1 MKTQNKVRTRF
12 ALSRLSLRVKLPLF
26 ISILLVI
33 ALAGSSLVM
42 YLFGAKMLLEKSMDE
57 VQANTDRIG
66 ENIYSIVK
74 LEQQSNFIASN
85 SKVLKDLLMAR
96 NEGAPDAEF
105 FSSDNELITEAN
117 SLLLD
122 NLEGSLGIQ
131 VMIVADTK
139 GTVVAANSPD
149 AIQGD
154 RSDRDYFHAALKG
167 EPVISDALISK
178 TTGKLGVVFAQP
190 IKGDDGNVLGVLIS
204 TIDTSMFV
212 DMLQGIQINNE
223 GRIFVTS
230 RGATVVYDS
239 KDESLVG
246 TVLEAAEYNSALSL
260 QPSEELQT
268 GDVENREKYIR
279 YSKVPGADWTVFV
292 EDHYSDIIRPL
303 VKLLQ
308 NIAFVTAAA
317 VVVAIIVGIFLS
329 RSITQP
335 IVRLKEL
342 FKRQAEGDL
351 TIRAEGSFKSE
362 FRDLADSFNLMA
374 ENNRQLIGHMN
385 GSIEVLN
392 SNTKQLEET
401 SKQTAVSIKETSIA
415 TAEISK
421 AMESQSQNT
430 EHMVGKFT
438 ELGDKMAS
446 ISHSSEAIRERA
458 ASIMNVFHANHEI
471 IESLIEVNL
480 RNEQE
485 VSNISAITSLL
496 AESSAQIGRITGAI
510 NEIATQTNLLSL
522 NASIEAARA
531 GEHGRGFAVVA
542 DEIRKLAEQSSR
554 QAGEIEGIIRQ
565 TLVQVEKSN
574 QSVGEIQNIAGL
586 QDEFVG
592 KTKDAFKHIMEDVT
606 DIAGRIQTMA
616 QEITTMNHSKGEL
629 MESAHSLSAAGEEV
643 SASAEEVTA
652 TVQEQSSMVDQLAV
666 MVESIDHLTS
676 ALAESASRFKVE

>member
-1 MKTQNKVRTRF
+1 MKTQNKVKRDSAF
-12 ALSRLSLRVKLPLF
+12 SRLSLRVKLPLF

-33 ALAGSSLVM
+33 ALAGSGVVM
-42 YLFGAKMLLEKSMDE
+42 YLFGAKMLLDKSMDE
-57 VQANTDRIG
+57 VKANADRIG

-74 LEQQSNFIASN
+74 LEQQSTSIASN
-85 SKVLKDLLMAR
+85 NKVLKDLLLAR
-96 NEGAPDAEF
+96 SEGTTDEEFFAPD
-105 FSSDNELITEAN
+105 NKLIPEAN
-117 SLLLD
+117 SLLLAD
-122 NLEGSLGIQ
+122 LKGSLGIQ
-131 VMIVADTK
+131 AMVVVDTK
-139 GTVVAANSPD
+139 GTVVAASSPD
-149 AIQGD
+149 AVQGD
-154 RSDRDYFHAALKG
+154 RSDRDYFHEALKG

-178 TTGKLGVVFAQP
+178 STGKLGVVFAQP
-190 IKGDDGNVLGVLIS
+190 IKGDDSSVLGVLIS

-223 GRIFVTS
+223 GRIFVIS
-230 RGATVVYDS
+230 RGATIVYDS
-239 KDESLVG
+239 RDESNVG
-246 TVLEAAEYNSALSL
+246 KVLEATEYGSALSL
-260 QPSEELQT
+260 QPSKELQT
-268 GDVENREKYIR
+268 GDVGNKEKYIR

-292 EDHYSDIIRPL
+292 EDSYSDIIRPL

-308 NIAFVTAAA
+308 NIVFVTIVA
-317 VVVAIIVGIFLS
+317 VAVAVIVGIFLS
-329 RSITQP
+329 RSITLP
-335 IVRLKEL
+335 IVRLKAL
-342 FKRQAEGDL
+342 FQKQAEGDL
-351 TIRAEGSFKSE
+351 TIRAEGNFKSE

-374 ENNRQLIGHMN
+374 ENNRQLIGQMN

-392 SNTKQLEET
+392 GNTKQLEET
-401 SKQTAVSIKETSIA
+401 SKQTALSIKETSIA
-415 TAEISK
+415 TAEIST

-438 ELGDKMAS
+438 ELGSKMVS
-446 ISHSSEAIRERA
+446 ISSSSEVIRERA
-458 ASIMNVFHANHEI
+458 SSIMNVFHANHEI
-471 IESLIEVNL
+471 IESLIEVNQ
-480 RNEQE
+480 RNERE
-485 VSNISAITSLL
+485 VSNISTITSML

-510 NEIATQTNLLSL
+510 NEIAAQTNLLAL

-574 QSVGEIQNIAGL
+574 ESVGEIQNIAGM

-592 KTKDAFKHIMEDVT
+592 KTKDAFQLIMDDVT

-616 QEITTMNHSKGEL
+616 QEVTTMNHSKDEL
-629 MESAHSLSAAGEEV
+629 LESAHSLSAAGQEV

-652 TVQEQSSMVDQLAV
+652 TAQEQSSMVDQLAV
-666 MVESIDHLTS
+666 MVESIDQLTS

>member
-1 MKTQNKVRTRF
+1 MKTQNKVRRNSAF
-12 ALSRLSLRVKLPLF
+12 SHLSLRVKLPLF

-33 ALAGSSLVM
+33 ALAGSGAVM
-42 YLFGAKMLLEKSMDE
+42 YLFGAKMLLDKSMDE
-57 VQANTDRIG
+57 VKANADRIG

-74 LEQQSNFIASN
+74 LEQQSTFIASN
-85 SKVLKDLLMAR
+85 NKVLKDLLIAR
-96 NEGAPDAEF
+96 TVGAADEEF
-105 FSSDNELITEAN
+105 FSPDNKLIPEAN
-117 SLLLD
+117 NLLLAD
-122 NLEGSLGIQ
+122 LKGSLGIQ
-131 VMIVADTK
+131 AMVLVDTK
-139 GTVVAANSPD
+139 GMVVAASSPD
-149 AIQGD
+149 AVQGD
-154 RSDRDYFHAALKG
+154 RSDRDYFHEALKG

-178 TTGKLGVVFAQP
+178 STGKLGVVFAQP
-190 IKGDDGNVLGVLIS
+190 IKGDDGRVLGVLIS

-223 GRIFVTS
+223 GRIFVIS
-230 RGATVVYDS
+230 RGATIVYDS
-239 KDESLVG
+239 EDESLAG
-246 TVLEAAEYNSALSL
+246 KMLEAAEYGSALSL
-260 QPSEELQT
+260 QPSKDLQT
-268 GDVENREKYIR
+268 GDIGNKEKYIR

-292 EDHYSDIIRPL
+292 EDSYSDIVRPL

-308 NIAFVTAAA
+308 NIALVTLVA
-317 VVVAIIVGIFLS
+317 VAVIAGILLS
-329 RSITQP
+329 RSITVP

-342 FKRQAEGDL
+342 FRKQAEGDL
-351 TIRAEGSFKSE
+351 TVRAEGDYKSE

-392 SNTKQLEET
+392 GNTKQLEDT
-401 SKQTAVSIKETSIA
+401 SKRTALSIKETSIA
-415 TAEISK
+415 TAEIST

-430 EHMVGKFT
+430 EHMVGQFM
-438 ELGDKMAS
+438 ELGSKMVS
-446 ISHSSEAIRERA
+446 ISSSSEAIRERA
-458 ASIMNVFHANHEI
+458 DSIMNVFHANQEI
-471 IESLIEVNL
+471 IETLIEVNQ

-485 VSNISAITSLL
+485 VSNISAITSML

-510 NEIATQTNLLSL
+510 NEIAAQTNLLAL

-554 QAGEIEGIIRQ
+554 QSGEIEGIIRQ

-574 QSVGEIQNIAGL
+574 ESVGEIRNIAGM

-592 KTKDAFKHIMEDVT
+592 KTKDAFQHIMDDVT

-616 QEITTMNHSKGEL
+616 QEITAMNHSKDGL
-629 MESAHSLSAAGEEV
+629 MESAHSLSAAGQEV

-652 TVQEQSSMVDQLAV
+652 TAQEQSSMVDQLAV
-666 MVESIDHLTS
+666 MVESIDQLTS
-676 ALAESASRFKVE
+676 ELAESASRFKVE